1 MVKEHIVFI
10 EYMSESFNEF
20 TKKINVNMKTQEKNR
35 IKKAAINA
43 LEKLTEVEI
52 IEIEWIPVLTK
63 LDHEKSKK
71 RGYDVLNYCHQY
83 KYSEDQLEDLK
94 KIKNDGNKFVKR
106 HICHSP
112 IFKEGYKN
120 GIIMVIREIENDYV
134 SSLED
139 RKNNYFSLASGE
151 IKTVE
156 NNEETDELLSKNGEL
171 VDPFEILNNFNPEEI
186 KTRDHSGI
194 ADFLETFIRK

>member
-10 EYMSESFNEF
+10 EYMSESFNDF
-20 TKKINVNMKTQEKNR
+20 TKKNNVNMKTQEKNK

-63 LDHEKSKK
+63 LDHKKSKK

-83 KYSEDQLEDLK
+83 KYSEDQLEELK

-112 IFKEGYKN
+112 IYKEDYKN
-120 GIIMVIREIENDYV
+120 GIIMVIREIENDYI
-134 SSLED
+134 SELED
-139 RKNNYFSLASGE
+139 RKNNYFSLVSGIIKTIENDEEKDEFLSKEGE
-151 IKTVE
+151 I
-156 NNEETDELLSKNGEL
+156 
-171 VDPFEILNNFNPEEI
+171 VDPFEILNNFNIEEI
-186 KTRDHSGI
+186 KTKDHSNI
-194 ADFLETFIRK
+194 ADFLETFLRK